1 MKQSDKRAFNIPHN
15 PTILLSGIERTSHE
29 LLLSSVC
36 TIQYI
41 YTHVRM
47 CIQLFIQTHECCLF
61 YRYPSSV
68 ISLDF
73 PVGKQKHGCGWS
85 IHKKKKRIIWLLVWQ
100 DRSMAMGPLAFNF
113 PRGWIMIMWTLGI
126 RTGIKW
132 VLVSVLRF
140 PAGTLFNLTRRRAN
154 VDGNFCWMWWWSL
167 DLILID
173 EEIPSVYITSHSRI

>member
-1 MKQSDKRAFNIPHN
+1 MNFSSHLSVPFNTYIHMYVCVYNYSFRLMNAAFFIGTHLRLYRWIFRLENKN
-15 PTILLSGIERTSHE
+15 MDADDR
-29 LLLSSVC
+29 
-36 TIQYI
+36 YI
-41 YTHVRM
+41 
-47 CIQLFIQTHECCLF
+47 
-61 YRYPSSV
+61 
-68 ISLDF
+68 
-73 PVGKQKHGCGWS
+73 K
-85 IHKKKKRIIWLLVWQ
+85 KKKKRIIWLLVWQ

-167 DLILID
+167 DPILID